1 VKVSYHNLTYTLVER
16 VAEIA
21 LNRPDKLNALSAATF
36 GDIHAALDHAEAN
49 GARCVLL
56 TGEGR
61 AFCSGADLAGDGFP
75 DDLGEPID
83 RLYNPLVRRIAAM
96 DLAFV
101 TAINGPAVGAGAGLA
116 LLGDVIVM
124 ARSAYLQLA
133 FVNIGLVPDAGT
145 SWLVAQA
152 VGRVRA
158 LEMALLGER
167 IDAET
172 AHAWGLVTR
181 LADDGALLADARTL
195 AQKLAAGPASV
206 ALIRRQVRAVSEI
219 SLDAAL
225 DLERENQRAAGRTA
239 DFREGVMAFLEK
251 RPPRFTGK

>member
-1 VKVSYHNLTYTLVER
+1 MKVTYQNLTYTLAEQ
-16 VAEIA
+16 VAELT
-21 LNRPDKLNALSAATF
+21 LNRPDKLNALNAAVF
-36 GDIHAALDHAEAN
+36 GEIHTALDHAEAN
-49 GARCVLL
+49 GARAVLL
-56 TGEGR
+56 TGAGR

-96 DLAFV
+96 DMALV
-101 TAINGPAVGAGAGLA
+101 TAVNGPAVGAGAGLA

-124 ARSAYLQLA
+124 ARSAYLQLG

-145 SWLVAQA
+145 TWLAVQA
-152 VGRVRA
+152 VGRIRA

-167 IDAET
+167 IDAGT
-172 AHAWGLVTR
+172 ALDWGLVTR
-181 LADDGALLADARTL
+181 LVDDDACLAEARAL
-195 AQKLAAGPASV
+195 AQRLAAGPASI
-206 ALIRRQVRAVSEI
+206 ALIRTQVREVAEG
-219 SLDAAL
+219 SLHYAL

-251 RPPRFTGK
+251 RPPRYTGN

>member
-1 VKVSYHNLTYTLVER
+1 MKVTYATLTYTLADN
-16 VAEIA
+16 VAELT
-21 LNRPDKLNALSAATF
+21 LNRPQKLNALNAAVF
-36 GDIHAALDHAEAN
+36 GDIHAALDHAGAN
-49 GARCVLL
+49 GARAVLL

-83 RLYNPLVRRIAAM
+83 RLYNPLVRRIAAI

-101 TAINGPAVGAGAGLA
+101 TAVNGPAVGAGAGLA

-124 ARSAYLQLA
+124 AKSAYLQLG

-145 SWLVAQA
+145 SWLAVQA
-152 VGRVRA
+152 VGRTRA

-167 IDAET
+167 IDAEK
-172 AHAWGLVTR
+172 ALEWGLVTR
-181 LADDGALLADARTL
+181 LADDDACLADARAL

-206 ALIRRQVRAVSEI
+206 ALIRQQVRAVAEG
-219 SLDAAL
+219 SLDQAL

-251 RPPRFTGK
+251 RPPKFTGK

>member
-1 VKVSYHNLTYTLVER
+1 MKVTYQTITFTLAER

-21 LNRPDKLNALSAATF
+21 LNRPDKLNALNAATF
-36 GDIHAALDHAEAN
+36 ADIHAALDQAEGN
-49 GARCVLL
+49 GARAVLL
-56 TGEGR
+56 TGGGR

-96 DLAFV
+96 DMAFV
-101 TAINGPAVGAGAGLA
+101 TAVNGPAVGAGAGIA

-145 SWLVAQA
+145 SWLVTQA

-158 LEMALLGER
+158 MEMALLGER
-167 IDAET
+167 IDSTT
-172 AHAWGLVTR
+172 AQQWGLVTR
-181 LADDGALLADARTL
+181 LADDGALLADARVL

-206 ALIRRQVRAVSEI
+206 ALIRRQVRAVSEC
-219 SLDAAL
+219 SLDDAL

-251 RPPRFTGK
+251 RPPRFTGR

>member
-1 VKVSYHNLTYTLVER
+1 MKVSYHNLTYTLVER

>member
-1 VKVSYHNLTYTLVER
+1 MKVSYSTINYVLADGFAELT
-16 VAEIA
+16 
-21 LNRPDKLNALSAATF
+21 LNRPDKLNALNAATF
-36 GDIHAALDHAEAN
+36 ADIHAALDHAEGN
-49 GARCVLL
+49 GARAVLL

-96 DLAFV
+96 DMAFV
-101 TAINGPAVGAGAGLA
+101 TAVNGPAVGAGAGLA

-145 SWLVAQA
+145 TWLAVQA
-152 VGRVRA
+152 AGRVRA
-158 LEMALLGER
+158 MEAALLGER
-167 IDAET
+167 IDADK
-172 AHAWGLVTR
+172 ALDWGLVTR
-181 LADDGALLADARTL
+181 LADDESCVADARAL
-195 AQKLAAGPASV
+195 ARRLAAGPASV
-206 ALIRRQVRAVSEI
+206 ALIRKQVRAVSEG
-219 SLDAAL
+219 SLDQAL

>member
-1 VKVSYHNLTYTLVER
+1 MKVTYATVTYALADG
-16 VAEIA
+16 VAEIT
-21 LNRPDKLNALSAATF
+21 LNRSEKLNALNAAVF
-36 GDIHAALDHAEAN
+36 ADVHAALDHAEAN
-49 GARCVLL
+49 GARAALL
-56 TGEGR
+56 TGAGR

-83 RLYNPLVRRIAAM
+83 RLYNPLVRRVAAM

-101 TAINGPAVGAGAGLA
+101 TAVNGPAVGAGAGLA
-116 LLGDVIVM
+116 LLGDAIVM
-124 ARSAYLQLA
+124 ARSAYLQLG

-145 SWLVAQA
+145 SWLAVQA
-152 VGRVRA
+152 VGRTRA

-167 IDAET
+167 IEADKALG
-172 AHAWGLVTR
+172 WGLVTR
-181 LADDGALLADARTL
+181 LADDSSCLADARAL

-206 ALIRRQVRAVSEI
+206 ALIRKQVRAVSDI
-219 SLDAAL
+219 PLDAAL

>member
-1 VKVSYHNLTYTLVER
+1 MKVSYQTIEFALSEQ
-16 VAEIA
+16 VAEIR
-21 LNRPDKLNALSAATF
+21 LNRPDKLNALNAATF
-36 GDIHAALDHAEAN
+36 NDIHAALDHAEAN
-49 GARCVLL
+49 GARSVLL

-75 DDLGEPID
+75 DDLGEPVD

-101 TAINGPAVGAGAGLA
+101 TAVNGPAVGAGAGLA

-145 SWLVAQA
+145 SWLVTQA
-152 VGRVRA
+152 VGRARA

-167 IDAET
+167 IDSTT
-172 AHAWGLVTR
+172 AHQWGLVTR
-181 LADDGALLADARTL
+181 LADDENCFADARSL

-206 ALIRRQVRAVSEI
+206 ALIRKQVRAVSEI
-219 SLDAAL
+219 SLDEAL

-251 RPPRFTGK
+251 RAPKFTGR